1 MTGSGEP
8 TRRASAGEPTRRVS
22 AGWLRE
28 ATATIFIAAGF
39 DPPAAGEIA
48 DALIDADLRGTPSH
62 GVMLVPMYVER
73 LRAGSVTRATSATVV
88 SDSPTF
94 VLLDAGHAMG
104 QLTSAQAVDLAVERA
119 RAAGTAAVGVR
130 HAHHFGAA
138 GRWAQR
144 AADAGCIGI
153 ALSNTTALMPA
164 PGGAEKLVGNN
175 PLAIAVPTGD
185 GPPLVL
191 DMALSAVA
199 LGRIRLAAA
208 SGRPIPPDWATDPD
222 GVPTTDPEAAIRGM
236 LLPAGGHKGFGLALM
251 IDVLTGVLTGGG
263 WGRHVSSLYRH
274 LDQPNDVA
282 HLFLVIDPAHTG
294 EDGFATRAAE
304 LAGAVRG
311 SARAPGTDRIWTPG
325 EPEAERARAQLAI
338 GVAVDPVVIQELH
351 AAAES
356 LGVTLTVPPAPVPPQ
371 AGRPTGADAQVGCPA
386 RGTRSHLEGD
396 G

>member
-1 MTGSGEP
+1 MTKPSISP
-8 TRRASAGEPTRRVS
+8 TIRVP

-28 ATATIFIAAGF
+28 AAAAVFTAAGF
-39 DPPAAGEIA
+39 DPDAAGEIA
-48 DALIDADLRGTPSH
+48 DALVDADLRGTPSH
-62 GVMLVPMYVER
+62 GVLLVPMYVER
-73 LRAGSVTRATSATVV
+73 LRAGSVTRQRTATVV

-104 QLTSAQAVDLAVERA
+104 QLTSAQAVDLAVARA
-119 RAAGTAAVGVR
+119 RRYGTAAVGVR

-164 PGGAEKLVGNN
+164 PGGAERLVGNN
-175 PLAIAVPTGD
+175 PLAIAVPTAG
-185 GPPLVL
+185 GTPLVL

-208 SGRPIPPDWATDPD
+208 GGQPIPPDWATGPD
-222 GVPTTDPEAAIRGM
+222 GVPTTDPDEAIRGM

-263 WGRHVSSLYRH
+263 WGRQVRSLYRQ

-282 HLFLVIDPAHTG
+282 HLFLAIDPAHTG
-294 EDGFATRAAE
+294 DGEFPGRAAE
-304 LAGAVRG
+304 LAGAVRD
-311 SARAPGTDRIWTPG
+311 SARAPGIERIWTPG
-325 EPEAERARAQLAI
+325 EPEAERARAQLAE
-338 GVAVDPVVIQELH
+338 GVVVETVVVDQLRAV
-351 AAAES
+351 AES
-356 LGVTLTVPPAPVPPQ
+356 LGVRLAAPPA
-371 AGRPTGADAQVGCPA
+371 
-386 RGTRSHLEGD
+386 RSPSTSDVYQMED
-396 G
+396 

>member
-1 MTGSGEP
+1 MNTV
-8 TRRASAGEPTRRVS
+8 RVG
-22 AGWLRE
+22 ARWLRE
-28 ATATIFIAAGF
+28 ATVAIFTAAGF
-39 DPPAAGEIA
+39 EPPAAGEIA

-73 LRAGSVTRATSATVV
+73 LRAGSVTRHTTATVI

-104 QLTSAQAVDLAVERA
+104 QLTSAQAVDLAVARA
-119 RAAGTAAVGVR
+119 RRSGTAAVGVR

-164 PGGAEKLVGNN
+164 PGGAERLVGNN
-175 PLAIAVPTGD
+175 PLAIAVPTAD

-208 SGRPIPPDWATDPD
+208 GGQRIPPDWATGPD
-222 GVPTTDPEAAIRGM
+222 GLPTTDPEEAIRGM

-294 EDGFATRAAE
+294 EDGFAGRAAE

-311 SARAPGTDRIWTPG
+311 SARAPGTERIWTPG
-325 EPEAERARAQLAI
+325 EPEAERARSQLAA
-338 GVAVDPVVIQELH
+338 GVTVDTVVIDELR

-371 AGRPTGADAQVGCPA
+371 PGPPTGPQTPVGGPGWGH
-386 RGTRSHLEGD
+386 RMEG
-396 G
+396 